1 MRLPVLPD
9 TLAAVAMQLTLPG
22 LERVCSAGPRTVL
35 QVDVHRFVVSVELRR
50 APGVQGPAGCRRR
63 APRLGAVG
71 AWSPAQLRGH

>member
-35 QVDVHRFVVSVELRR
+35 QVDV
-50 APGVQGPAGCRRR
+50 QGPAGCRRR